1 MYLNLCPHVA
11 RVLFELFDSCWLSLG
26 KHHFKRVHSS
36 QFTVKRK
43 YILHANKQEKQL
55 KVHVSALPHKAAQL
69 SCALVDVDQHVIR
82 WAWSLCT
89 CRPTCDQVV
98 VVAVHW

>member
-55 KVHVSALPHKAAQL
+55 KVHVSALTPQGCTAK
-69 SCALVDVDQHVIR
+69 
-82 WAWSLCT
+82 LCT
-89 CRPTCDQVV
+89 RRRRPTCDQVGM
-98 VVAVHW
+98 VAVLF